1 MYVVAC
7 VGVNT
12 SCMKKSLCVWGC
24 RCWCEHLLYE
34 GICVYMGL
42 LIAGVGMNICCMKE
56 SVCVV

>member
-24 RCWCEHLLYE
+24 RCWYEYLLYE
-34 GICVYMGL
+34 GL
-42 LIAGVGMNICCMKE
+42 
-56 SVCVV
+56 SVCMRLQVLV